1 MSPTSDRFAGR
12 RGTPCTHVGEG
23 RHATAQ
29 ARAFP
34 FPRSVRVR
42 VRGRGRGRGSCSRST
57 DVVHTHH
64 VSLDWDA
71 ARVYDRVKPAS
82 TVAFRTDRSARLRGE
97 ASAHEIERHGG
108 VSRAH
113 VSLEGGRRAC
123 ERLEGDMDPPW
134 RRAKRSLYA
143 KLVRPIL
150 SSLEKGADVRR
161 VADSLAVGF
170 CIGLFPVFGAC
181 VREEDRGEGNARRGR
196 RG

>member
-1 MSPTSDRFAGR
+1 MPQHR
-12 RGTPCTHVGEG
+12 RVPFLSLEACACACVDVDVDV
-23 RHATAQ
+23 
-29 ARAFP
+29 ARALVP
-34 FPRSVRVR
+34 PTW
-42 VRGRGRGRGSCSRST
+42 CN
-57 DVVHTHH
+57 THH

-113 VSLEGGRRAC
+113 VILEGGRRAC